1 MFIDI
6 FKMLLEAKT
15 NLDLRDKYGDTPLI
29 WAAKHARPEFVEVLL
44 GYGADPDAQNSQN
57 GRTALM
63 NAIERIWMNNNYS
76 KDIVEIL
83 LKAEAYPNAQD
94 TNGNTALI
102 LASLIPNANIVET
115 LLEAGADPY
124 KRNKQDKAALRITKT
139 MRSLGF
145 LGGSSSGVLAGLT
158 FLLGEYFIS
167 FPLMVIATS
176 TLLSYNKYSPV
187 IRALKNH
194 GRQKQPECP
203 TALSD

>member
-1 MFIDI
+1 
-6 FKMLLEAKT
+6 
-15 NLDLRDKYGDTPLI
+15 
-29 WAAKHARPEFVEVLL
+29 
-44 GYGADPDAQNSQN
+44 
-57 GRTALM
+57 M
-63 NAIERIWMNNNYS
+63 NAIMNSDDS
-76 KDIVEIL
+76 KAIVETL
-83 LKAEAYPNAQD
+83 LKAEADPNVQS
-94 TNGNTALI
+94 TKGNTALI

-124 KRNKQDKAALRITKT
+124 KRNKQDKAALRIAKS
-139 MRSLGF
+139 MRSWGF

-167 FPLMVIATS
+167 LPLTVIATS

-203 TALSD
+203 RALSD